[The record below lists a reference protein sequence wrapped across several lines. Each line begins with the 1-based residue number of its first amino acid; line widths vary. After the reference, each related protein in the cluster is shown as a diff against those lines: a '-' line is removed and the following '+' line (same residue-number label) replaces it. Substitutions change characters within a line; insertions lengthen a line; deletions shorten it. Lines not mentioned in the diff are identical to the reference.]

1 MSQPH
6 VCVAV
11 PSRYVKAAQ
20 AAYCAR
26 VGRGR
31 LRDVVVVLSA
41 VKLRA
46 RTLLLGLPVLLSA
59 GSARALDL
67 PTVKDKPVT
76 LDVTE
81 TTILAQHFNARADEG
96 ELPQDQGY
104 GTWINRLNTALK
116 WDHFTLGLRLDSSVY
131 WARPEDRTY
140 TDVRDKRN
148 AISDGSSRFRD
159 AIYPSKIWLTYKAP
173 GIEVVAGD
181 AYVQFGR
188 GLTLSARKI
197 DELGIDTT
205 VRGGKVQIQK
215 DPIALT
221 LVAGLMNPNRFED
234 AQGRSLLM
242 PKKISF
248 EPSSPQ
254 PMFGSD
260 RVVGAEI
267 QAGRG
272 GPVILS
278 TRAVRFTRCAPF
290 QYDALGN
297 TKYDKGLQDGSA
309 NFLSSLDSPMG
320 SCDPVDSQSWLS
332 SLPNGISPNI
342 RSSEVVLGGQS
353 LEIPNLFGVGNLYVE
368 GAIMRYE
375 GQSAQSKNTEGTAL
389 YGSFTTKTGFITHTL
404 EGKSYHNYYPV
415 QAAVDATRAIQF
427 ANVTY
432 TSQPTTELI
441 TQDSMFGFFNG
452 CVDGGRMR
460 SDARLRKN
468 FLLYGAVGY
477 YISKNEEVGGG
488 CDRFGKSLSKNP
500 DDVTTQIWDV
510 MTGLEWRF
518 DADRSY
524 LFASTGVRDDEK
536 FSGFAYYREKHVE
549 YTFTKHLFN
558 QYSLELTGRHRIRWQ
573 EGENKRDDAEAEWH
587 EGENYTAF
595 KIAPKWV
602 LSHGFEYTT
611 RVGAPTYYNNGS
623 LLYRITES
631 SNLKVL
637 VGQQRG
643 GIKCVSG
650 VCRNFPPFEGA
661 RAELTMRF

>member
-1 MSQPH
+1 M
-6 VCVAV
+6 
-11 PSRYVKAAQ
+11 
-20 AAYCAR
+20 
-26 VGRGR
+26 
-31 LRDVVVVLSA
+31 
-41 VKLRA
+41 
-46 RTLLLGLPVLLSA
+46 LGLPLLLVTTVA
-59 GSARALDL
+59 PRRAQALDL
-67 PTVKDKPVT
+67 PTLKDKPVT

-81 TTILAQHFNARADEG
+81 TTIVAQHFNARTDEG
-96 ELPQDQGY
+96 ELAQDQGY

-116 WDHFTLGLRLDSSVY
+116 WDHFTLGLRLDSQIY

-140 TDVRDKRN
+140 SDVRDKRN
-148 AISDGSSRFRD
+148 AIEDGASRFRD
-159 AIYPSKIWLTYKAP
+159 AIYPSKIWLAYKAP
-173 GIEVVAGD
+173 GVEVIAGD

-234 AQGRSLLM
+234 AQGRALLL

-254 PMFGSD
+254 PVFGSD

-278 TRAVRFTRCAPF
+278 TRVVRFTRCAPIS
-290 QYDALGN
+290 YDALGN
-297 TKYDKGLQDGSA
+297 TKFDRGLQDGSG

-320 SCDPVDSQSWLS
+320 SCDPVDSQAWLQ
-332 SLPNGISPNI
+332 SLPTGISPNI
-342 RSSEVVLGGQS
+342 RSSEVVIGGQS
-353 LEIPNLFGVGNLYVE
+353 LDVPNLFGVGNLYVE
-368 GAIMRYE
+368 GAVMRYE
-375 GQSAQSKNTEGTAL
+375 GATTQAKNTEGTAL
-389 YGSFTTKTGFITHTL
+389 YGSFTTKTGFVTHTI

-427 ANVTY
+427 SNVTY

-452 CVDGGRMR
+452 CVDGGRLR

-488 CDRFGKSLSKNP
+488 CDRFGKSLSKTP
-500 DDVTTQIWDV
+500 DDVTTQVWDAV
-510 MTGLEWRF
+510 TGLEWRWS
-518 DADRSY
+518 DEKSY

-536 FSGFAYYREKHVE
+536 YSGSPYYREKHFE
-549 YTFTKHLFN
+549 YTFTKHIKGA
-558 QYSLELTGRHRIRWQ
+558 YSLELTGRHRIRWQ
-573 EGENKRDDAEAEWH
+573 EGENKRDFAEAEWH
-587 EGENYTAF
+587 EGEHYTAL

-602 LSHGFEYTT
+602 VSHGFEYTT
-611 RVGAPTYYNNGS
+611 RIGAPTYYNNGS

-661 RAELTMRF
+661 RAELTVRF